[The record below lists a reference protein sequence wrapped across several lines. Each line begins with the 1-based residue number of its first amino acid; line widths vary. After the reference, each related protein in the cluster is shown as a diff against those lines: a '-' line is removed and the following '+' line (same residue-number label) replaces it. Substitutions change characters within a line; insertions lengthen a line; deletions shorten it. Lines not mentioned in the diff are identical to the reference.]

1 MSGEEL
7 PPMLLLLLHR
17 RQVPDR
23 DPRGPGA
30 YQCWSHREEAAQDP
44 PPGVAPEPRG
54 AGPDRH
60 LGDQPGL
67 LSGQLQGGE
76 RLLQGSGQEVEPQ
89 WGGEGVPEAM
99 AGQQG
104 GLPGEE
110 GHLPTGGEVLQ
121 AEVEGPLAGEEVHQ
135 ELAAPG
141 AGGDHQVLPGGGGH
155 REHIT
160 LPERA
165 TGRGETGCSS
175 GPTAGRGTWRT

>member
-1 MSGEEL
+1 MRREVGKRGIKQFDHKGCVVRVEKCTESADLQTEFSRLNITTEPRILRKLNMCIFFFRDFRQQRWLSPGMSGEEL
-7 PPMLLLLLHR
+7 SPM
-17 RQVPDR
+17 
-23 DPRGPGA
+23 
-30 YQCWSHREEAAQDP
+30 
-44 PPGVAPEPRG
+44 
-54 AGPDRH
+54 
-60 LGDQPGL
+60 
-67 LSGQLQGGE
+67 
-76 RLLQGSGQEVEPQ
+76 LQGSGQEVEPQ

-175 GPTAGRGTWRT
+175 GPTAGRWT